1 MAVLARILQAKQG
14 EVAAGSRRQLPVAP
28 PLRRIRLQRTEGQP
42 LNILAEIK
50 LKSPSAG
57 ELSCHLTVKQR
68 AAAYESAGASM
79 VSVLCDHQ
87 FFGGSYEHLSEAR
100 QGCNL
105 PILCKEFV
113 IDELQLDWARA
124 FGADAVLLIARC
136 LSRETLERLHEA
148 ALQRG
153 LLPVVEI
160 ANLEEAQWVVEMGCP
175 VIGVNARDLDTL
187 ELNADRAMRALDFLP
202 RDRTRLYLSGVK
214 DVADVQAISH
224 LGVDAALIG
233 EILMRSH
240 DPKPLLSSL
249 VHAARQASLE
259 TDR

>member
-1 MAVLARILQAKQG
+1 MSVLARILQAKKS
-14 EVAAGSRRQLPVAP
+14 ELAAGRQRQLPGVP
-28 PLRRIRLQRTEGQP
+28 PLRPIHLKRAEGQP
-42 LNILAEIK
+42 LRILAEIK

-57 ELSCHLTVKQR
+57 ELSHQLTVQQR

-79 VSVLCDHQ
+79 VSVCCDHQ

-100 QGCNL
+100 LVCSL

-153 LLPVVEI
+153 LLPLVEV
-160 ANLEEAQWVVEMGCP
+160 ASLEDARWVIEMGCP

-187 ELNADRAMRALDFLP
+187 EMNADRARTVLDALP
-202 RDRTRLYLSGVK
+202 RERTRLHLSGLK
-214 DVADVQAISH
+214 DVADVQAVNRS
-224 LGVDAALIG
+224 GVDAALIG

-240 DPKPLLSSL
+240 DPRPLLTAL
-249 VHAARQASLE
+249 VQAARQAGLPQE
-259 TDR
+259 R